1 MTEFISTM
9 LNGITLGAV
18 YFLVA
23 SGFTLIFG
31 LMRVVNLAH
40 GSLYLLGA
48 YICWDITDKTG
59 NWYLGAIGAA
69 LVAASAGLLMQQGML
84 RRIQGQDLREALVTI
99 GVSFIAADL
108 LLWYYG
114 GDFKDLSPPD
124 AISGG
129 LNLHVAN
136 VFYPTFRLVA
146 LALAVVVGVG
156 LGLLLR
162 YTRLGMIIRA
172 GIDDR
177 AMVSALGIN
186 VQRTFAIVFA
196 LGGFLAGLGGV
207 MGASINSVGPGDDGV
222 YLLNSLIVV
231 IIGGMGSLV
240 GTAIGALLIG
250 LVEQYGLAY
259 APTYSYLVTFALMIL
274 VLAFRPQGMF
284 GRPA

>member
-1 MTEFISTM
+1 
-9 LNGITLGAV
+9 
-18 YFLVA
+18 
-23 SGFTLIFG
+23 
-31 LMRVVNLAH
+31 
-40 GSLYLLGA
+40 
-48 YICWDITDKTG
+48 
-59 NWYLGAIGAA
+59 
-69 LVAASAGLLMQQGML
+69 
-84 RRIQGQDLREALVTI
+84 
-99 GVSFIAADL
+99 DL

-129 LNLHVAN
+129 MNLHVAN

-156 LGLLLR
+156 LWLLLR
-162 YTRLGMIIRA
+162 STRLGMIIRA

-222 YLLNSLIVV
+222 YLLSSLIFVLQIGFQSLFLGIV
-231 IIGGMGSLV
+231 ALSLIFLASYGGMVSLAQTALYGVAGYTVAIVTVTYGAPWYV
-240 GTAIGALLIG
+240 GVIAALVMSTLAAFIFG
-250 LVEQYGLAY
+250 LVSVRTQGIY
-259 APTYSYLVTFALMIL
+259 FLMIT
-274 VLAFRPQGMF
+274 LAIAMLLYFYAEQDRIFTNGHTGINGVQPPG
-284 GRPA
+284 GA